1 MTSAATTLKGSSSS
15 MKVTQHNEKHQQ
27 GTVYGETYS
36 SSATAT
42 ATTEAAPRTTQTTT
56 TKRRQYYP
64 SWKMLSKKNARKL
77 RRKIRIAE
85 DTLQYMTAGLF
96 FL

>member
-1 MTSAATTLKGSSSS
+1 MMIFAPITLNG
-15 MKVTQHNEKHQQ
+15 
-27 GTVYGETYS
+27 Y
-36 SSATAT
+36 SATAT
-42 ATTEAAPRTTQTTT
+42 ATTTEAATRTTPTTT
-56 TKRRQYYP
+56 KKRRQYYP
-64 SWKMLSKKNARKL
+64 SCKMLSKKNQRKL

>member
-1 MTSAATTLKGSSSS
+1 MKSAATTLKGSSSS
-15 MKVTQHNEKHQQ
+15 MKVIQHNEKHQQ
-27 GTVYGETYS
+27 GTVYGETHS

-42 ATTEAAPRTTQTTT
+42 ATTEAATRTTQTTT
-56 TKRRQYYP
+56 KNHQYYP
-64 SWKMLSKKNARKL
+64 SWKMLSRKNKRKL